1 VNTEAPAGRTSS
13 RTKTKLSIDRFQGC
27 LRDPSSQGA
36 SILRP
41 VHWGAIL
48 VHGLWEI
55 QSWRWV
61 RRLLE
66 DADVQDPE
74 LAVGRS
80 GNRVILWVS
89 ARSSTCRLGGQRT
102 AGPAGHICKTAPSAL
117 DRGRPRLKSRPAV
130 LES

>member
-1 VNTEAPAGRTSS
+1 MNTEAPAGRTSS

-55 QSWRWV
+55 QNWRWV

-80 GNRVILWVS
+80 GKPGDLVGVPQIVNMPTRWPAYGGASRPHLQDGAVS
-89 ARSSTCRLGGQRT
+89 LGPR
-102 AGPAGHICKTAPSAL
+102 AGHA
-117 DRGRPRLKSRPAV
+117 
-130 LES
+130 